1 MPAFCRSVSY
11 RSTLMRLLLGLAAGL
26 FARSA
31 SADVKP
37 HPLFTDHAVLQ
48 QGRTLPVWGW
58 AADGE
63 KVTVRLAGQEA
74 STEAKDGKW
83 RVDLKPL
90 AAGGPHQLT
99 IEGKNKIVVDD
110 VLVGEVWVASGQ
122 SNMQWGLSA
131 TEGAEKAIAGATD
144 SKLRLFTVPMEPAGE
159 PKSTIEAKWVVCS
172 PETAKD
178 FSAVAY
184 YFGQDLRKRFDRPV
198 GLIGTYWGGTPSEA
212 WTHRD
217 KLANTPGLAHI
228 LGYDR
233 KANDPWYPGGLF
245 NGMIAPIVPYAI
257 SGAIWYQGESNAD
270 RAWQYRTLF
279 PAMISSWREA
289 WGQGDF
295 PFLLVQLAP
304 FKDIKPD
311 PSESDWAELREA
323 QLLATK
329 VLPNVGMAVITD
341 VGDEKD
347 IHPQKKQPVGA
358 RLAIAARKLA
368 YGEALEHS
376 GPELRGAKFDAGQAT
391 LTFDHAASGLE
402 AKGGELTGFT
412 LAGEDHKFHKAEAKI
427 TGKDTIVVTSASVT
441 HPVAVRF
448 GWADFPVVNL
458 WNKDGLPA
466 TPFRSDDFPATT
478 RNRQ

>member
-1 MPAFCRSVSY
+1 MSASCRSA
-11 RSTLMRLLLGLAAGL
+11 LMRLIFGLAAGL
-26 FARSA
+26 LARSA

-74 STEAKDGKW
+74 SAEAKDGKW
-83 RVDLKPL
+83 RVDLQPL
-90 AAGGPHQLT
+90 EAGGPHQLT
-99 IEGKNKIVVDD
+99 IEGKNKVVVDD

-122 SNMQWGLSA
+122 SNMEWGLNA
-131 TEGAEKAIAGATD
+131 TDGSEQAIAAATNN
-144 SKLRLFTVPMEPAGE
+144 KIRFFTVPKKPAGD
-159 PKSTIEAKWVVCS
+159 PQSTVDAHWVVCS
-172 PETAKD
+172 PETAKN

-184 YFGQDLRKRFDRPV
+184 YFGQDLSKRFDRPV

-212 WTHRD
+212 WTRRD
-217 KLANTPGLAHI
+217 KLASTPGLAHI

-233 KANDPWYPGGLF
+233 KTDDAWYPGGLF
-245 NGMIAPIVPYAI
+245 NGMIAPIVPYSIA
-257 SGAIWYQGESNAD
+257 GAIWYQGESNAD

-304 FKDIKPD
+304 FD
-311 PSESDWAELREA
+311 PRKRTEPGDSNWAELREA
-323 QLLATK
+323 QLLSTK

-341 VGDEKD
+341 VGEWED
-347 IHPQKKQPVGA
+347 IHPRKKQPVGA

-368 YGEALEHS
+368 YGEELEHS
-376 GPELRGAKFDAGQAT
+376 GPELRGAKFDGGQAT
-391 LTFDHAASGLE
+391 LTFDHVGGGLE
-402 AKGGELTGFT
+402 ARGGELTGFT
-412 LAGEDHKFHKAEAKI
+412 LAGEDRKFHEAEAKI
-427 TGKDTIVVTSASVT
+427 TGADTIVVSSASVP
-441 HPVAVRF
+441 HPVSVRF

-458 WNKDGLPA
+458 WNKAGLPA
-466 TPFRSDDFPATT
+466 TPFRSDDFPAIT
-478 RNRQ
+478 RHRQ

>member
-1 MPAFCRSVSY
+1 M
-11 RSTLMRLLLGLAAGL
+11 
-26 FARSA
+26 
-31 SADVKP
+31 
-37 HPLFTDHAVLQ
+37 
-48 QGRTLPVWGW
+48 
-58 AADGE
+58 
-63 KVTVRLAGQEA
+63 
-74 STEAKDGKW
+74 
-83 RVDLKPL
+83 
-90 AAGGPHQLT
+90 
-99 IEGKNKIVVDD
+99 
-110 VLVGEVWVASGQ
+110 
-122 SNMQWGLSA
+122 
-131 TEGAEKAIAGATD
+131 
-144 SKLRLFTVPMEPAGE
+144 
-159 PKSTIEAKWVVCS
+159 
-172 PETAKD
+172 
-178 FSAVAY
+178 
-184 YFGQDLRKRFDRPV
+184 

-212 WTHRD
+212 WTRRD
-217 KLANTPGLAHI
+217 KLASTPGLAHI

-376 GPELRGAKFDAGQAT
+376 GPELRSAKFDAGQAT

-412 LAGEDHKFHKAEAKI
+412 LAGEDRKFHKAEAKI
-427 TGKDTIVVTSASVT
+427 TGQNTIVVTSASVP

-466 TPFRSDDFPATT
+466 TPFRSDDFPAIT

>member
-1 MPAFCRSVSY
+1 MPASCRSV
-11 RSTLMRLLLGLAAGL
+11 LMRLIFGLTAGL
-26 FARSA
+26 LARSA
-31 SADVKP
+31 AADVKP

-63 KVTVRLAGQEA
+63 KVTVKLAGQEA

-83 RVDLKPL
+83 RVDLEPL

-99 IEGKNKIVVDD
+99 IEGKNKVVVDD

-122 SNMQWGLSA
+122 SNMEWGLEA
-131 TEGAEKAIAGATD
+131 TDGADKAIAGATD
-144 SKLRLFTVPMEPAGE
+144 GKIRFFTVPKRSSAEP
-159 PKSTIEAKWVVCS
+159 EANVDAHWVVCS
-172 PETAKD
+172 PETAKH

-184 YFGQDLRKRFDRPV
+184 YFGKDLRARLDRPV
-198 GLIGTYWGGTPSEA
+198 GLIGAYWGGTPSEA
-212 WTHRD
+212 WARRE
-217 KLANTPGLAHI
+217 KLSADTALAHI

-233 KANDPWYPGGLF
+233 KPGDAWYPGGLY
-245 NGMIAPIVPYAI
+245 NGMIAPIAPYAI

-279 PAMISSWREA
+279 PAMISSWRET

-304 FKDIKPD
+304 FKKIKAEPG
-311 PSESDWAELREA
+311 ESDWAELREA
-323 QLLATK
+323 QLLSTK

-341 VGDEKD
+341 VGEEED
-347 IHPQKKQPVGA
+347 IHPRKKQPVGA

-368 YGEALEHS
+368 YGEELEHS
-376 GPELRGAKFDAGQAT
+376 GPELRGAKFDGGQAT
-391 LTFDHAASGLE
+391 LTFDHVGGGLE
-402 AKGGELTGFT
+402 AKGGELAGFT
-412 LAGEDHKFHKAEAKI
+412 LAGEDRKFHNAKAKI
-427 TGKDTIVVTSASVT
+427 TGRDTIVVTSPEVA

-466 TPFRSDDFPATT
+466 TPFRSDDFPAIT
-478 RNRQ
+478 RHRQ